1 MRFRFLLAC
10 SVLTPCVIAG
20 GLMAQEAKV
29 PMSQQQTQQQRL
41 RDAQERALKAE
52 RRSELL
58 RQEASNAE
66 STADRLVA
74 QRAVLAAEISAAE
87 AQIDAANAAVTIIA
101 RRQQAQKAQLGA
113 ESKPILR
120 LNAALQQMTGKPTAL
135 LMMQPGAR
143 EDYIRLRAVMATVQP
158 DIIRRTQIL
167 RQQIAEQA
175 ELRAQELVALKA
187 LADARGKLKN
197 RQASLLRLERDT
209 RGKDGA
215 LSADAA
221 AEFEQA
227 IAQGER
233 ARDVVG
239 QITAQRLGSETA
251 AALAALDGPAPRR
264 GDPRVS
270 KQAPRGAYIM
280 PARGK
285 LVSGFNEL
293 TTTGYRERGVRLS
306 IAQPT
311 RVVAPAAGTI
321 SFAGPYRSYGSIV
334 IIEHGNGW
342 NSLITNL
349 DSSWV
354 RKGQKVAQG
363 AVLGDVGNISTEM
376 GVELRKNGRV
386 VDVAALLN

>member
-1 MRFRFLLAC
+1 MRFRFIFAFSL
-10 SVLTPCVIAG
+10 LTPCAVAG
-20 GLMAQEAKV
+20 AFMAQEDGSTDK
-29 PMSQQQTQQQRL
+29 QQQAL
-41 RDAQERALKAE
+41 RDAKVRALAAE

-74 QRAVLAAEISAAE
+74 QRAVLGAEISAAE
-87 AQIDAANAAVTIIA
+87 AQIDAATARIAIIA
-101 RRQQAQKAQLGA
+101 RSQQAQRSKLGV

-135 LMMQPGAR
+135 MMMQPGAR

-167 RQQIAEQA
+167 RQQLAGQA
-175 ELRAQELVALKA
+175 ELRAQEMVALKS
-187 LADARGKLKN
+187 LADARSKLRS
-197 RQASLLRLERDT
+197 RQASLVRLEVDT
-209 RGKDGA
+209 RGESGA
-215 LSADAA
+215 LSANAA

-233 ARDVVG
+233 ARAIVG
-239 QITAQRLGSETA
+239 QITTQRIGSERA
-251 AALAALDGPAPRR
+251 AMLAALDGPMLRR
-264 GDPRVS
+264 DNVFPN
-270 KQAPRGAYIM
+270 ADMPRGAFLM

-293 TTTGYRERGVRLS
+293 TATGYRERGVRLS
-306 IAQPT
+306 VSQPT

-321 SFAGPYRSYGSIV
+321 SFAGPYRSYGQIV
-334 IIEHGNGW
+334 IIEHGRGW
-342 NSLITNL
+342 NSLITHL
-349 DSSWV
+349 DSLSV
-354 RKGQKVAQG
+354 RKGQKVQQAG
-363 AVLGDVGNISTEM
+363 VLGNASTEI

-386 VDVAALLN
+386 IDIAALLH

>member
-1 MRFRFLLAC
+1 MRFRLILAF
-10 SVLTPCVIAG
+10 SVLTPCAIAG
-20 GLMAQEAKV
+20 ALMAQEAGSTD
-29 PMSQQQTQQQRL
+29 SQQQAL
-41 RDAQERALKAE
+41 RDAKVRALAAE

-74 QRAVLAAEISAAE
+74 QRAVLGAEISAAE
-87 AQIDAANAAVTIIA
+87 AQIDAATARIAIIA
-101 RRQQAQKAQLGA
+101 RRQQAQRSQLGA

-135 LMMQPGAR
+135 MMMQPGAR

-167 RQQIAEQA
+167 RQQIAGQA
-175 ELRAQELVALKA
+175 ELRAQEQVALKS

-197 RQASLLRLERDT
+197 RQASLARLEVNT
-209 RGKDGA
+209 RGKAGA

-233 ARDVVG
+233 ARDIVG
-239 QITAQRLGSETA
+239 QITTQRLGTETA
-251 AALAALDGPAPRR
+251 SALAALDGPVPRR
-264 GDPRVS
+264 DDLRESGN
-270 KQAPRGAYIM
+270 APRGAYVM

-293 TTTGYRERGVRLS
+293 TATGYRERGVRLS
-306 IAQPT
+306 VTQPT

-321 SFAGPYRSYGSIV
+321 SFAGPYRSYGRIV
-334 IIEHGNGW
+334 IIEHGSGW

-349 DSSWV
+349 DSLSV
-354 RKGQKVAQG
+354 RKGQKVAQA
-363 AVLGDVGNISTEM
+363 AVLGNVGSASTEI

-386 VDVAALLN
+386 IDIAALLN